1 LCVYLSSSLEKQTCL
16 AAIYRCTDNTHYQ
29 QVITSRVFLNS
40 FNKVEV
46 AIYDCMI
53 VFVVLNCGPQLQSKY
68 VLEISA
74 SVPFCCNIKICTLI
88 VTTSASYSYDHVYSS
103 KCNCLQQ

>member
-1 LCVYLSSSLEKQTCL
+1 
-16 AAIYRCTDNTHYQ
+16 
-29 QVITSRVFLNS
+29 VITSHVFLNS

-53 VFVVLNCGPQLQSKY
+53 VYVVLNCGPQLQYKY

-74 SVPFCCNIKICTLI
+74 SVPFCCNIKICSLI
-88 VTTSASYSYDHVYSS
+88 VTTAASYNYDYVYSS
-103 KCNCLQQ
+103 KCGLQMQLLAAVI